1 MYVNDY
7 NNAFYGA
14 WGGGLSSYKDISV
27 NLVICEVIEGIC
39 MIAVNC
45 FILIS
50 GYWGSDATFQWKKVF
65 KLALQIWVY
74 SVLIYFALFITGVV
88 KFEFKDF
95 IYAIFPISTNMD
107 AFSTEYLM
115 MYILSPFINILL
127 KNLNKKQ
134 FENLLLILVAFFVLW
149 PDLFSFM
156 GTTIEFGGA
165 YGIVWFLVLYI
176 TGSYIK
182 KYPHD
187 EISIRKRFK
196 FYCFTGL
203 LIPLSCIVAIVLYN
217 ITGIT
222 KFWDFKQLFYHYNS
236 VLVYPASIAFFG
248 FMLKVNIKSL
258 SINKVIQYFAPT
270 TFGVYLIHDNR
281 FLRKVIWEALSPVQF
296 STSHILILY
305 WIICVV
311 GIFVVCAMIE
321 KGRNYI
327 MQGIIK

>member
-1 MYVNDY
+1 M
-7 NNAFYGA
+7 
-14 WGGGLSSYKDISV
+14 GGGLSSYKDISV
-27 NLVICEVIEGIC
+27 NLIICEVIVGIC
-39 MIAVNC
+39 MVAVNC

-50 GYWGSDATFQWKKVF
+50 GYWGSDTKFQWKKVF

-74 SVLIYFALFITGVV
+74 SVLIYFVLLTIGVL
-88 KFEFKDF
+88 KFDFKDF
-95 IYAIFPISTNMD
+95 VYAIFPISTNMD

-176 TGSYIK
+176 TGAYIK

-187 EISIRKRFK
+187 EISIRKRFTL
-196 FYCFTGL
+196 YSFTGL
-203 LIPLSCIVAIVLYN
+203 LVPLSCILALVLYN
-217 ITGIT
+217 TTGIN

-236 VLVYPASIAFFG
+236 ILVYPASIAFFW
-248 FMLKVNIKSL
+248 FMLKVNIKSPA
-258 SINKVIQYFAPT
+258 INKVIYYFAPT
-270 TFGVYLIHDNR
+270 TFGIYLIHDNR
-281 FLRKVIWEALSPVQF
+281 FLRNVIWEVLSPSQF
-296 STSHILILY
+296 SESYILIFY
-305 WIICVV
+305 WIVCEV
-311 GIFVVCAMIE
+311 GIFVVCALIE
-321 KGRNYI
+321 KARNYI
-327 MQGIIK
+327 MRGIIK

>member
-1 MYVNDY
+1 MKVKKSVRRSNIELIRIICMLMIITMH
-7 NNAFYGA
+7 FMGH
-14 WGGGLSSYKDISV
+14 GGVLSSYKDISV

-74 SVLIYFALFITGVV
+74 SVLIYFALFIPGVV

-165 YGIVWFLVLYI
+165 YGIVWFLVLY
-176 TGSYIK
+176 
-182 KYPHD
+182 
-187 EISIRKRFK
+187 
-196 FYCFTGL
+196 
-203 LIPLSCIVAIVLYN
+203 
-217 ITGIT
+217 
-222 KFWDFKQLFYHYNS
+222 
-236 VLVYPASIAFFG
+236 
-248 FMLKVNIKSL
+248 
-258 SINKVIQYFAPT
+258 
-270 TFGVYLIHDNR
+270 
-281 FLRKVIWEALSPVQF
+281 
-296 STSHILILY
+296 
-305 WIICVV
+305 
-311 GIFVVCAMIE
+311 
-321 KGRNYI
+321 
-327 MQGIIK
+327 